1 MVGRRPRI
9 ALVASVFLLAGSQSA
24 FAADD
29 DGSPFQQLVQVYVP
43 DAAAV
48 DRVVSQ
54 YDAAE
59 YRSVQ
64 DDGSILLAVF
74 VTADEKADLK
84 AKGYKIGRVMPTSR

>member
-1 MVGRRPRI
+1 MVGRRPLV

-24 FAADD
+24 LAAADD
-29 DGSPFQQLVQVYVP
+29 GTPFQELVQVFVP
-43 DAAAV
+43 DQSAV
-48 DRVVSQ
+48 DRVVSN

-74 VTADEKADLK
+74 VTAEE
-84 AKGYKIGRVMPTSR
+84 